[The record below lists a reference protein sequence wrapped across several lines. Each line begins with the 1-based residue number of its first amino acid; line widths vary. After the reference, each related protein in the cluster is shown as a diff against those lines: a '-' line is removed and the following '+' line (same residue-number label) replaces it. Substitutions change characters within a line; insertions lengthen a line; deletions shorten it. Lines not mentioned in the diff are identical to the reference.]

1 MRNNLH
7 TYILEQVKDNVIK
20 SLTSLHGEQKYT
32 DQDLLRILFKNYR
45 IKNGEH
51 NGLLLTYFGHKA
63 LARVFDCYSYQINFQ
78 DKTKKIKKTKH
89 STLIALDKNMK
100 WPYYIGK
107 KYVTFFSEDDASWFR
122 LSGSDINDFSGYV

>member
-1 MRNNLH
+1 MRENLH
-7 TYILEQVKDNVIK
+7 TYILNEVKDNVVRT
-20 SLTSLHGEQKYT
+20 LTSRYGEQKYT
-32 DQDLLRILFKNYR
+32 DQELFRILFKNYR
-45 IKNGEH
+45 FKQKEH
-51 NGLLLTYFGHKA
+51 TGLLLSYFGCQA
-63 LARVFDCYSYQINFQ
+63 LSRVFESYSYQINFNQ
-78 DKTKKIKKTKH
+78 PKFKKTKH

>member
-7 TYILEQVKDNVIK
+7 TYILDEVKDYLLK
-20 SLTSLHGEQKYT
+20 SLTSLHGENKYT
-32 DQDLLRILFKNYR
+32 DQELFRILFKNYR
-45 IKNGEH
+45 MQDGEH
-51 NGLLLTYFGHKA
+51 TGLLLTYYGHRV
-63 LARVFDCYSYQINFQ
+63 LAKSFQSYSYQINFQ
-78 DKTKKIKKTKH
+78 EKAKKMKKTKH

>member
-1 MRNNLH
+1 MRENLH
-7 TYILEQVKDNVIK
+7 TYILEQVKDNVRRT
-20 SLTSLHGEQKYT
+20 LETRYGDHNYT
-32 DQDLLRILFKNYR
+32 DKELFRILFKNYR
-45 IKNGEH
+45 YSDKTH
-51 NGLLLTYFGHKA
+51 SGLLLTYFGHQA
-63 LARVFDCYSYQINFQ
+63 LSKVFDCYSYEINFNN
-78 DKTKKIKKTKH
+78 KKFNKTKH